1 MNAPSQPPSGDPGP
15 LDPGMIKYLRRL
27 VTVLSATMIIGFIVL
42 IALFVTRFSGG
53 QPPNLPEFP
62 AALTLPDNATATAF
76 TQGTDWIAVV
86 TADDRILIYDRTSG
100 ALRQTILID

>member
-1 MNAPSQPPSGDPGP
+1 
-15 LDPGMIKYLRRL
+15 MIKYLRRL

-53 QPPNLPEFP
+53 QPSNLPGFP
-62 AALTLPDNATATAF
+62 KAITLPDGATPTAF
-76 TQGTDWIAVV
+76 TQGRDWIAVV
-86 TADDRILIYDRTSG
+86 TADDRILIYDRASG